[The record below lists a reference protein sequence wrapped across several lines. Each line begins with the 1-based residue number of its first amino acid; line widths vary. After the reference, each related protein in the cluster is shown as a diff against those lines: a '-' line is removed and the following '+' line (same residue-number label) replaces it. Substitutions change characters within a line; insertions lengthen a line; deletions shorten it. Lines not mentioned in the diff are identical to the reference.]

1 MAVRVRLRDLSK
13 RYGEAAA
20 LDQVTIEVEP
30 GELFFL
36 IGPSGCGKTTLLR
49 AIAGFVEPDAGV
61 VLFDDRD
68 MTAVPPYKRNTALV
82 FQGYALWPH
91 MTVEQNVE
99 YGLRVRGQEAGE
111 RRRRVGEILDVVQMA
126 ELARRYPGELSA
138 GQQQR
143 VALARAIVV
152 TPDVLLLDE
161 PLSNLDARLRVEMR
175 REILR
180 IHGRTGITTIYVT
193 HDQKE
198 ALSMGQRIAI
208 LDRGRIAQIGRP
220 DECYRRPRTRFVARF
235 LGEANFIEGEVARV
249 LEGGG
254 CEVATAVGILVV
266 KEEGGR
272 KKDECGMRNA
282 ECGIREKDECGMRN
296 AECGIR
302 QNEKRNQEKG
312 LPDSSIHP
320 SSFMLHPSVG
330 QRVCCCFR
338 PESVRMVNGSDERE
352 VNSFRAR
359 VARATYLGEM
369 LEYELTAGDGSVGLL
384 ATVMGG
390 DWAASEGSEPVV
402 AVAPEDIVLL

>member
-13 RYGEAAA
+13 RYGETAA

-111 RRRRVGEILDVVQMA
+111 RRRRVGEILDVVQMG

-143 VALARAIVV
+143 AALARAIVV

-254 CEVATAVGILVV
+254 CEVATAVGTLVV
-266 KEEGGR
+266 RDEGG
-272 KKDECGMRNA
+272 GM
-282 ECGIREKDECGMRN
+282 KDECGMRN

-302 QNEKRNQEKG
+302 QNEKQNQEKG
-312 LPDSSIHP
+312 LSDSSIHP
-320 SSFMLHPSVG
+320 SSFIPHPSVG

-338 PESVRMVNGSDERE
+338 PESVRMVNVTEERE
-352 VNSFRAR
+352 ANSFRAR

-384 ATVMGG
+384 ATAMGG
-390 DWAASEGSEPVV
+390 DWAASEGSEAVV